1 MYQKLAKSRFIKL
14 NKLQDSKLLTNIQ
27 YEKISKKTLEEIA
40 GWTSLRRVWCV
51 MREDLE

>member
-1 MYQKLAKSRFIKL
+1 MKKISKKITLEEKILIKERVI
-14 NKLQDSKLLTNIQ
+14 NK
-27 YEKISKKTLEEIA
+27 KISKKTLEEIA